1 MDMTKKEEFSSLVS
15 SISTKLDRLIQEYTI
30 NKVQEALIKK
40 QRIPRKL
47 KKKQNKNIHKQ
58 S

>member
-1 MDMTKKEEFSSLVS
+1 MTKEEEFSSLVS

-30 NKVQEALIKK
+30 NKVQETLIKK

-47 KKKQNKNIHKQ
+47 KKKQNKNIHKLP
-58 S
+58 